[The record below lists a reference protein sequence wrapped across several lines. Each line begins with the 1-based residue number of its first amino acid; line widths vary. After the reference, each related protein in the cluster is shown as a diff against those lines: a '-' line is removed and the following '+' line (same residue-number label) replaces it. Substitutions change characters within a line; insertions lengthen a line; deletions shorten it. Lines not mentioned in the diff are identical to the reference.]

1 LQAQTCKKKKE
12 KKRNINK
19 KGKCLDKYSHTAAS
33 TWIKTR
39 RQISTWNW
47 LNLQNKNEKT
57 EGKRR
62 KMEFNKKNAS
72 LSISTRI

>member
-19 KGKCLDKYSHTAAS
+19 KEKCLDKYSHTAAS

-62 KMEFNKKNAS
+62 KMEFNKKKAS
-72 LSISTRI
+72 LSISTWI